1 MGSSLPACLSPGLAL
16 DKSVDCPA
24 EPGAFPEPA
33 VIDDKDAAILDALAA
48 DSRAPLKA
56 IAAAVGLSR
65 SSVQERIARLVA
77 DGTIA
82 GFSVRRGA
90 EQKGARAYMLVAT
103 AGAQGVVLRF
113 GIVSIG
119 LAWSLAAHYP
129 SRMSRS
135 RHQRRFRC

>member
-1 MGSSLPACLSPGLAL
+1 M
-16 DKSVDCPA
+16 
-24 EPGAFPEPA
+24 
-33 VIDDKDAAILDALAA
+33 IDDKDAAILDALAA

-82 GFSVRRGA
+82 GFSIRRGA

-103 AGAQGVVLRF
+103 AGAQGVVLRL

-135 RHQRRFRC
+135 RHQRSFRC